1 MMAPGLP
8 GPLFIGRIVRI
19 VNTSVNTGVNT
30 IVNTFEISTKFPKKQ
45 AFLASKSHVMD
56 IYCYIKRS
64 IHSNEPS
71 NCRASR

>member
-8 GPLFIGRIVRI
+8 GPLFIGRIVR
-19 VNTSVNTGVNT
+19 